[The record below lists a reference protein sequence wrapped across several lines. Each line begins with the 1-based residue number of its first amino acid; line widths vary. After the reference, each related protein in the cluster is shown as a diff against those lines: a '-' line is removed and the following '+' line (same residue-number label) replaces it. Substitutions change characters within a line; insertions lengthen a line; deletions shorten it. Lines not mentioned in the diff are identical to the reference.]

1 MVKTHWVKRVA
12 VLGTVFTLSL
22 ACYDMSNDVTASAA
36 EVCQE
41 TEMAGISLS
50 LDKYYTTNFV
60 QNTVLDS
67 NDSPDTITLEE
78 STTPEETAIPE
89 ETIAPEETGAPAET
103 AAPEKT
109 ATPAEKK
116 TEKKKTKITKKKTT
130 PKVSERWKTTG
141 ISIADNYVHIR
152 RHPRIRDSKIIGKLY
167 RGSAA
172 RILRTRKGGWVQIQ
186 SGSVK
191 GYIKKE
197 FLAIGADAEKL
208 ADKYGTKYIT
218 VKEGTIT
225 LNVRS
230 RTSTKST
237 IVTQIPEEERFNVEK
252 LCGDNWVR
260 ISLDDGR
267 GYVAKEF
274 VNVRVRFKKAIS
286 RKEEIAKERAR
297 IAAQKAEQER
307 LRALAAAREAEEAS
321 YDEDDDDSSSS
332 SSDYSSSGDSSSSS
346 SGSSSSSSSSNSSSS
361 SSESSSN
368 SSSSGS
374 TVNTSSY
381 GSSTGAQI
389 AEYAQQFVGCPYVYG
404 GTSLRHGT
412 DCSGFTMSVYAQ
424 FGYSIPRT
432 SSAQSTYGTK
442 VSLSNV
448 KPGDLIFYKNGGSVG
463 HVAMYI
469 GGGSVVHASNHID
482 GIKISGMY
490 YRQPC
495 GARRIV
501 G

>member
-1 MVKTHWVKRVA
+1 MVKTHWTRRVA
-12 VLGTVFTLSL
+12 ALGTAMTLSL
-22 ACYDMSNDVTASAA
+22 ACCNISSGPAA
-36 EVCQE
+36 EAGAAALCQE
-41 TEMAGISLS
+41 TEIAGISLS
-50 LDKYYTTNFV
+50 LDKYYSTNFV
-60 QNTVLDS
+60 ERVV
-67 NDSPDTITLEE
+67 PE
-78 STTPEETAIPE
+78 SATGASSTAVPEEEPEATASPAPS
-89 ETIAPEETGAPAET
+89 ETP
-103 AAPEKT
+103 APEKSSNGSKSTT
-109 ATPAEKK
+109 AKR
-116 TEKKKTKITKKKTT
+116 KKTT
-130 PKVSERWKTTG
+130 TKKVSKRWQNTA
-141 ISIADNYVHIR
+141 ISIADNYVNIR
-152 RHPRIRDSKIIGKLY
+152 RHPGIRGSKVIGKLY
-167 RGSAA
+167 KGSAA
-172 RILRTRKGGWVQIQ
+172 KILRYCKGGWVQID
-186 SGSVK
+186 SGGFK

-197 FLAIGADAEKL
+197 FLAIGADAEAL

-225 LNVRS
+225 LNVRQ
-230 RTSTKST
+230 RTSTKSK
-237 IVTQIPEEERFNVEK
+237 ILTQIPEEERFNVEK

-274 VNVRVRFKKAIS
+274 VNVKVKFKKAIS
-286 RKEEIAKERAR
+286 LKEERAR
-297 IAAQKAEQER
+297 ARAKAAAERAEQER
-307 LRALAAAREAEEAS
+307 LRALAAERAAAEES
-321 YDEDDDDSSSS
+321 SSGSSSGSSSS
-332 SSDYSSSGDSSSSS
+332 SSSSSS
-346 SGSSSSSSSSNSSSS
+346 SGSSSSSHSSSS
-361 SSESSSN
+361 SSSGSHSSSSSSSSRSSS

-374 TVNTSSY
+374 SSGSSSSSY
-381 GSSTGAQI
+381 GSSTGEQI
-389 AEYAQQFVGCPYVYG
+389 AEYAQQFVGNKYVYG
-404 GTSLRHGT
+404 GTSLTNGT

-432 SSAQSTYGTK
+432 SSAQSTYGTS

-469 GGGSVVHASNHID
+469 GGGSVVHASNETD